1 VDVFIIGGIFIS
13 RLVIGSFFFIIIF
26 LIVIFLEGNR
36 FEVEEWL
43 RRPCAWV
50 TSQNV
55 VLNIEG
61 RAIIF
66 FSFAALIFITRLL
79 IIVVFIIV
87 VFIVLLRSVLRK
99 NFNDQRSQP
108 FFVVLLDNEINWAW
122 SLKRDGVVIAIEG
135 SSSLSLA
142 LELLEFALDKD
153 NVFNNVTK
161 GVALSS
167 GLTLREL
174 VHSSVNDLTILNSL
188 NEVVVLN
195 LNDNTVLKNG
205 VSVLVVDFDDFTFF
219 EGLLSGVGGDFGDL
233 TLLNIFRNEV
243 LGDLLDNIFAVVL
256 NLDEVNSDF
265 GDLTFLNNLS
275 NGLAD
280 DFG

>member
-1 VDVFIIGGIFIS
+1 
-13 RLVIGSFFFIIIF
+13 
-26 LIVIFLEGNR
+26 
-36 FEVEEWL
+36 
-43 RRPCAWV
+43 
-50 TSQNV
+50 
-55 VLNIEG
+55 
-61 RAIIF
+61 
-66 FSFAALIFITRLL
+66 
-79 IIVVFIIV
+79 
-87 VFIVLLRSVLRK
+87 
-99 NFNDQRSQP
+99 
-108 FFVVLLDNEINWAW
+108 VVLLDNEIKWAW

-142 LELLEFALDKD
+142 LELLELALDKD

-161 GVALSS
+161 GVTLSS
-167 GLTLREL
+167 GLTLREI
-174 VHSSVNDLTILNSL
+174 VDSSVNDLTILNSL

-195 LNDNTVLKNG
+195 LNDNTILKNG

-265 GDLTFLNNLS
+265 GDLAIFNGLSDGLTDDLGRILVAGDFNNSVENFADLTLIIVALSNSGVLFSNNLIILIS
-275 NGLAD
+275 NGEA
-280 DFG
+280 